1 MKGPLLGRR
10 GTDVTIP
17 VPEMRKVPSHA
28 HALPPDR
35 TYCLTQARVHFLR
48 GILSA
53 SRQAHHFTPTPP
65 DADFFTYG
73 SFPGL
78 SQPLSSSS
86 PPLPS
91 THIAQ
96 QWTPS
101 IHAFPAALP
110 MFIFLCSRGSTT
122 NTPTCAPSLSHTHA
136 YLCTPGLLPP
146 QMTCT
151 LAHLS

>member
-1 MKGPLLGRR
+1 M
-10 GTDVTIP
+10 TIP

-96 QWTPS
+96 QWIPS

-110 MFIFLCSRGSTT
+110 MFIF
-122 NTPTCAPSLSHTHA
+122 
-136 YLCTPGLLPP
+136 
-146 QMTCT
+146 
-151 LAHLS
+151 